1 MKTVNNYILLVD
13 NYRRPSRQR
22 NTEGRY
28 RVAAKSPD
36 EAVKLLRERIKF
48 GSIQVYYMCN
58 PQTDKGEWLEY
69 KQVKQEVVNYENSE
83 YKFKCVEPHSAI
95 DPYDTYKER
104 ENNND

>member
-22 NTEGRY
+22 NTAGRY

-36 EAVKLLRERIKF
+36 EAVELLREKIKF

-58 PQTDKGEWLEY
+58 PQTDKGEWLKY
-69 KQVKQEVVNYENSE
+69 KQVKQEVPNYEGN
-83 YKFKCVEPHSAI
+83 KFVGFKCIEPHSAI
-95 DPYDTYKER
+95 APYDTYK
-104 ENNND
+104 D